1 MPVLDTLSFEIVS
14 HSGEQTQRIGA
25 RLGALLPSHMV
36 IALMGQMGA
45 GKTYF
50 SKGIGLG
57 WGATQ
62 PLRSPTFTLIQE
74 HHRSADDDTLYHID
88 LYRAERAA
96 DLRGIGLDEIFEDEH
111 AVALVEWAERAEDML
126 PNDTL
131 LLHIDVVTPTK
142 RRLTF
147 STKAEST
154 WQVLQQLRQ
163 SVYGVGN
170 D

>member
-45 GKTYF
+45 GKTHF
-50 SKGIGLG
+50 SKGIGMG
-57 WGATQ
+57 WGAAQ
-62 PLRSPTFTLIQE
+62 PLRSPTFTLVQE

-96 DLRGIGLDEIFEDEH
+96 DLRGLGLEEIFEDEH
-111 AVALVEWAERAEDML
+111 AIALVEWAERAEEML
-126 PNDTL
+126 PTDTL
-131 LLHIDVVTPTK
+131 FLHIDVVTPTK

-147 STKAEST
+147 STKAELT

-170 D
+170 A

>member
-45 GKTYF
+45 GKTHF

-74 HHRSADDDTLYHID
+74 HHRSADDNTLYHID

-111 AVALVEWAERAEDML
+111 AIALVEWAERAEDML

-131 LLHIDVVTPTK
+131 FLHIDVVTPTK

-147 STKAEST
+147 STKAEAT

-163 SVYGVGN
+163 SVYGVSNG
-170 D
+170 